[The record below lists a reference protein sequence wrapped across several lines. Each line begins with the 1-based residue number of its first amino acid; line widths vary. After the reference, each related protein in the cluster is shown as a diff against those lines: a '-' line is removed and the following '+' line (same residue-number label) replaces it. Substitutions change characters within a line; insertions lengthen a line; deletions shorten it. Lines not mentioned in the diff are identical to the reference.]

1 MNKSRLVFWFRSIGS
16 TVAIF
21 AAFVF
26 VFILASNTNA
36 ASTIGTNLSTTGTLE
51 VSNTASAAYLLSGNT
66 LQVGGHASVA
76 YSRFGTS
83 ATSHAGYIAGSND
96 VLVVGDFEVD
106 GSAAFDGHSFFGGSA
121 SFSLEIQLNDGRFQ
135 PKTDSATAIR
145 FQNAAGD
152 TSVLTID
159 TTNQWVGIGGTPQTK
174 FEVQGTAS
182 ASYFLTGNTIQV
194 GGFASVAYNRFGTT
208 ATTHD
213 HYIAASNDIF
223 VSGDLEGRG
232 SLSFAGPASFSQ
244 AFWVGTNGKT
254 GNVGVGTN
262 SPTTKF
268 HVVGSASVSN
278 NFETIKTASAKSL
291 FATTNVVVG
300 SGGTAS
306 SSAIYSLE
314 LGTNTTAT
322 TSILFGG
329 SGASTKGSCFQF
341 KDSGG
346 TWVYARVRAGAT
358 SFTIN
363 NQQCHTSGE

>member
-1 MNKSRLVFWFRSIGS
+1 M
-16 TVAIF
+16 
-21 AAFVF
+21 
-26 VFILASNTNA
+26 
-36 ASTIGTNLSTTGTLE
+36 
-51 VSNTASAAYLLSGNT
+51 
-66 LQVGGHASVA
+66 GGFASVA
-76 YSRFGTS
+76 YNRFGTT
-83 ATSHAGYIAGSND
+83 ATTHAGSIAASND
-96 VLVVGDFEVD
+96 VLVVGDLEVD

-135 PKTDSATAIR
+135 PKTDSATAVR

-194 GGFASVAYNRFGTT
+194 GGFASVAYNRFGTA
-208 ATTHD
+208 ATTQG
-213 HYIAASNDIF
+213 HYIASSNDVLIN
-223 VSGDLEGRG
+223 GDLEVDG
-232 SLSFAGPASFSQ
+232 SGSFSGPASFSNSL
-244 AFWVGTNGKT
+244 WVGTLGKT

-262 SPTTKF
+262 LPTTKF
-268 HVVGSASVSN
+268 HVVGNASVSN
-278 NFETIKTASAKSL
+278 NFETLKTASAKSL

-329 SGASTKGSCFQF
+329 SAASTKGTCFQF
-341 KDSGG
+341 KDTGG

-358 SFTIN
+358 SFTIS
-363 NQQCHTSGE
+363 NQQCHTGT